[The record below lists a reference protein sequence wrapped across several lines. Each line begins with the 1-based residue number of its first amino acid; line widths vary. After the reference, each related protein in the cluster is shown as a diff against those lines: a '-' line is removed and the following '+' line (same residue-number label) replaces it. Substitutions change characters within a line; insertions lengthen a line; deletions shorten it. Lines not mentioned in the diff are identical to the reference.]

1 MLAQGKIF
9 FFLFKARRSTSKVC
23 LLWKKIFVFL
33 AKVCLPSRVLGL
45 AGLERNFKC
54 QSLRSL
60 NHPVTMMS
68 QSYPQSSL
76 APRWPSGQVIRAGL
90 PELK

>member
-1 MLAQGKIF
+1 MLAQGKF
-9 FFLFKARRSTSKVC
+9 FFSFLKPGGQPLKYVYYGRKFLF
-23 LLWKKIFVFL
+23 FL

-68 QSYPQSSL
+68 QSYPQNSL